1 MRILIVAD
9 PIGTLK
15 PRGDTGLA
23 LLHEA
28 VLRGYEA
35 FWCTPADLFIEAGRG
50 LALLFPVTSSKA
62 GELPVCGEPRVE
74 SLGELDVILIRKDPP
89 FDDAYVSTCWI
100 LSSLE
105 GRVLVSNRAS
115 LLLTHHEKWI
125 PMLAASAGFL
135 KADDWI
141 PPSLFFSKET
151 FRHWF
156 DTLTQKGLSGRWIVK
171 PWRGY
176 AGHSIFRVENNE
188 DLCSRMSSLTD
199 LEVGWIVQPYHE
211 KVEETGDRRVF
222 VLNGELR
229 GSFIRRAQAGDYVT
243 NMAQGGYVQF
253 GEMSEVE
260 RRVCE
265 RAAGYLRHCGID
277 FAGLDIVDSRVNEI
291 NVTAPTGIRVLK
303 DETGINLAQEYW
315 DLMEHRQRQM

>member
-1 MRILIVAD
+1 MRVLIVAD
-9 PIGTLK
+9 PLATLK

-35 FWCTPADLFIEAGRG
+35 FWCTPADLFIEAGRRLG
-50 LALLFPVTSSKA
+50 LLVPVISCDA
-62 GELPVCGEPRVE
+62 GELPICGSARVE
-74 SLGELDVILIRKDPP
+74 SLAELDVILIRKDPP

-105 GRVLVSNRAS
+105 EQVLVSNRAS

-125 PMLAASAGFL
+125 PMLAASSGFL
-135 KADDWI
+135 KCDDWI
-141 PPSLFFSKET
+141 PPSLFFSEHT
-151 FRHWF
+151 FGHWF
-156 DTLTQKGLSGRWIVK
+156 DSLTQAGLSGRWIVK

-176 AGHSIFRVENNE
+176 AGHSIYRADSNEELYSRV
-188 DLCSRMSSLTD
+188 MSLPD
-199 LEVGWIVQPYHE
+199 LEVGWIIQPYHG

-222 VLNGELR
+222 VLNGQLR
-229 GSFIRRAQAGDYVT
+229 GSFIRRAQAGDFVT

-260 RRVCE
+260 QTVCE
-265 RAAGYLRHCGID
+265 RAAHYLRECGID

-303 DETGINLAQEYW
+303 EETGINIAQEYW
-315 DLMEHRQRQM
+315 DLLEQRRRER